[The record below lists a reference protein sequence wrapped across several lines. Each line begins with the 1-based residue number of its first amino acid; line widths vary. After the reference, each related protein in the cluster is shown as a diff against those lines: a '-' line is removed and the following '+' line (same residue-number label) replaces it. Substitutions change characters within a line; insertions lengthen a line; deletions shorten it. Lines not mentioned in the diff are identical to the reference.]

1 MLLTFV
7 SSEMVEDDGMDANDE
22 NVENGCFHLVRCVI
36 SAGKWKPPK
45 MKIGVDTVAQSL
57 SSLPSSLDLK
67 FVTMSGVFSDK
78 IPFLGNEEE
87 RTLKR
92 GHC

>member
-36 SAGKWKPPK
+36 SAGK
-45 MKIGVDTVAQSL
+45 
-57 SSLPSSLDLK
+57 
-67 FVTMSGVFSDK
+67 
-78 IPFLGNEEE
+78 
-87 RTLKR
+87 
-92 GHC
+92 